1 MIEFS
6 WPVRVYYEDT
16 DAGGVVYY
24 ANYLKYLERARTEYL
39 RSLSIEQDE
48 LERKENIIFAVH
60 SMTIEYLKPAFF
72 NELLDVSAI
81 IAELRKASVCF
92 QLTVSNQQHDILC
105 RAQVKVACINS
116 KTLKP
121 VSIPEFITKELG
133 HDA

>member
-1 MIEFS
+1 MTEFS

-24 ANYLKYLERARTEYL
+24 ANYLKYLERARTEFL
-39 RSLSIEQDE
+39 RRLGIEQDE
-48 LERKENIIFAVH
+48 LERDVNIIFAVR
-60 SMTIEYLKPAFF
+60 SMTIDYLKPAFF
-72 NELLDVSAI
+72 NELLNVDAT
-81 IAELRKASVCF
+81 IAELRKASISF
-92 QLTVSNQQHDILC
+92 QQTVSNQQNDILC

-133 HDA
+133 NDA

>member
-39 RSLSIEQDE
+39 RSLGIEQDE

-92 QLTVSNQQHDILC
+92 QQTVSNQQHDILC